1 MQVVLSELDA
11 VTNED
16 LGLYCFSL
24 NLGAETHD
32 EDEFC
37 KTLQRIFTKSNNMSN
52 VGTATS

>member
-11 VTNED
+11 VTKED
-16 LGLYCFSL
+16 LGLYCFSF
-24 NLGAETHD
+24 NLGAETYD

-37 KTLQRIFTKSNNMSN
+37 KTLQRIFTKSNSMSN